1 MSFFEIVGSAD
12 LERISQAIAEGA
24 EVNELEPCTGNTP
37 LMLVCRQNGEK
48 TLEILSA
55 LIDAGADVNH
65 VRKSDKMTPLKLA
78 SLHCSGACVER
89 LLAAGADLEGPPSS
103 KETPLF
109 LASRANNYDAVM
121 VLIGHGADL
130 GMGGAIGGDAVRA
143 AEDAYTQRPRESDDA
158 PHQDFSDLLDALS
171 TRLATDR
178 PQFLLGLNPPA
189 TQKQLEAFE
198 HSTGLK
204 LPEEYRQLLGWRN
217 GQPDDCFEDFHPFSG
232 EMFMSLASIEA
243 TIATMIELLDTGDID
258 ERHWHRDWL
267 PILADGSGNHTCID
281 LSTEGNGRII
291 NFDHEVGFAG
301 IAQGNLSAWLEELL
315 AKLQYLDVE
324 AWEKEQSR

>member
-24 EVNELEPCTGNTP
+24 EVNELEPCNGNTP

-65 VRKSDKMTPLKLA
+65 VRKSDDITPLKLA
-78 SLHCSGACVER
+78 SQHCSGACVEK
-89 LLAAGADLEGPPSS
+89 LLAAGADLEGPPRS

-109 LASRANNYDAVM
+109 LASRANNYDVVM
-121 VLIGHGADL
+121 VLIEHGADL
-130 GMGGAIGGDAVRA
+130 GMGGTIGGNAVRD
-143 AEDAYTQRPRESDDA
+143 AEESYNQRPRKSDDA
-158 PHQDFSDLLDALS
+158 PFEDFSDLLDALN
-171 TRLATDR
+171 TRLAADR
-178 PQFLLGLNPPA
+178 PKFLRGLNPPA
-189 TQKQLEAFE
+189 TPKQMRDFE
-198 HSTGLK
+198 RSTGLK
-204 LPEEYRQLLGWRN
+204 LPEEFRQLLGWRD

-232 EMFMSLASIEA
+232 LMFMSLTSIEA
-243 TIATMIELLDTGDID
+243 TIATMNQLLDSGDID

-267 PILADGSGNHTCID
+267 PILADGSGNYTCID
-281 LSTEGNGRII
+281 LSTESDGRII
-291 NFDHEVGFAG
+291 SFDHEVGFAG
-301 IAQGNLSAWLEELL
+301 IVQENLSAWLEELL

-324 AWEKEQSR
+324 TWEREQSR